1 MRALRLDGGFARLD
15 ALEARLCVP
24 CNGFARI
31 PAVRHFFKAV
41 SRLGDGIA
49 WYAMLAVLP
58 LVYGP
63 NAIRPSVAMG
73 ITALI
78 GVAVYKAL
86 KATLVRERPFA
97 SHFQVEPVTA
107 PLDRYSFPSGHTM
120 HAAAFLVQLAHY
132 YPDVMWLMLPFGLAV
147 AASRV
152 ILGLHYPTDVLA
164 GALLGWV
171 LARTSLNLAPLLT
184 S

>member
-1 MRALRLDGGFARLD
+1 MRTIRLEGRFARLD

-24 CNGFARI
+24 CNGFARMA
-31 PAVRHFFKAV
+31 AVQYFFSAV

-63 NAIRPSVAMG
+63 DAIRPSLTMS

-78 GVAVYKAL
+78 GVGVYKVL

-97 SHFQVEPVTA
+97 SHFQVQPLTA

-120 HAAAFLVQLAHY
+120 HASAFLVQLAHY
-132 YPDVMWLMLPFGLAV
+132 YPDVMGLMLPFGIAV
-147 AASRV
+147 ALSRV
-152 ILGLHYPTDVLA
+152 LLGLHYPTDVLA
-164 GALLGWV
+164 GALLGWA
-171 LARTSLNLAPLLT
+171 LARISLNLAPLLIA
-184 S
+184 